1 MDSPHRAESRSYRSP
16 EDRGRVAAVRD
27 VDEPCAGACRVA
39 APNHTTVRQ
48 HVLVITDVSSPE
60 NLPLLAAAV
69 RKFRGVEAGK
79 GYAASPSAVAFVA
92 TEGPE
97 IAGWCWGYHLPRPD
111 AFSML
116 YLHDLEVDEPYR
128 RQGVGRRLVE
138 AFMGAGRRSGAS
150 KMFLTTSEVNMPAR
164 RLYEALGGGAAA
176 QGPTVNCWFLP

>member
-1 MDSPHRAESRSYRSP
+1 MH
-16 EDRGRVAAVRD
+16 
-27 VDEPCAGACRVA
+27 
-39 APNHTTVRQ
+39 Q

-69 RKFRGVEAGK
+69 RKFRGVEGGK
-79 GYAASPSAVAFVA
+79 GYAASPSALAFVA

-111 AFSML
+111 ALSML
-116 YLHDLEVDEPYR
+116 YLHDVKVDEPYR

-138 AFMGAGRRSGAS
+138 AFMDAGRRAGAS

-164 RLYEALGGGAAA
+164 RLYEALGGGVAEE
-176 QGPTVNCWFLP
+176 GPTVNYWFLL